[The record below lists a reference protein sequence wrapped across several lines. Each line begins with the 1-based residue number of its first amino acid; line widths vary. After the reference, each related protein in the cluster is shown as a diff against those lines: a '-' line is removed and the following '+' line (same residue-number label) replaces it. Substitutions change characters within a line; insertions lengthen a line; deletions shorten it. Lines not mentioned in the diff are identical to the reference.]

1 MTSLLSIS
9 ILCLAL
15 LILMNKAASWNT
27 INGLAPILDKY
38 DTFIIDQ
45 WGVVHDGK
53 TPYHGALECLEYLKS
68 KNKNLIMLSNS
79 SKRRASSVKG
89 LHKVGIDPKLWSEI
103 ITSGEVGW
111 NLIEDKKVPL
121 KLKKGSEDGN
131 RKFKVFVIGNG
142 EDDADYVASCNCVPS
157 SEDVEF
163 ILARGTFSIFAER
176 ETKFDTAE
184 GLIHH
189 LLETSMLEKFAKA
202 KTPMLVTNPDF
213 NRPGS
218 GSPMPGQISQLYS
231 AVLRQVNGLEETDN
245 LITSIGKPYSDVYN
259 ACFSFISQN
268 LNGESSEQQ
277 NKPLDF
283 RRVVMV
289 GDSLSHDVL
298 GAMNNK
304 LDSIWIANG
313 VHCND
318 MGTDEGSPV
327 LPPDE
332 MLAQMQAKYPHITPT
347 YTTASFKLN

>member
-202 KTPMLVTNPDF
+202 K
-213 NRPGS
+213 
-218 GSPMPGQISQLYS
+218 
-231 AVLRQVNGLEETDN
+231 
-245 LITSIGKPYSDVYN
+245 
-259 ACFSFISQN
+259 
-268 LNGESSEQQ
+268 
-277 NKPLDF
+277 
-283 RRVVMV
+283 
-289 GDSLSHDVL
+289 
-298 GAMNNK
+298 
-304 LDSIWIANG
+304 
-313 VHCND
+313 
-318 MGTDEGSPV
+318 V
-327 LPPDE
+327 LPSSFRLSSRPQKIRQHLLLIVAIISTSCTHNLYFQSTNTTRPLCLSPTLILTDQA
-332 MLAQMQAKYPHITPT
+332 LAVRCLAKSVSSTQR
-347 YTTASFKLN
+347 FCDK